1 MAGIPKVKITFD
13 ADLDE
18 LKKGVKSATT
28 EVQSFG
34 DRAAAFGKKAALA
47 FAAAGA
53 AFTAFAVSAVKAAA
67 QDQAAQQKLADTIKA
82 TTNATALQIAGI
94 DRYIT
99 KTSIAASVTDDEI
112 RPALARLARSTGD
125 VQESQ
130 DLLALALDLSAAS
143 GKSLEV
149 TTNALA
155 KANEGSNTALKKLG
169 LGLDENYLKTASNDQ
184 IVKDLTATYGNFS
197 ENQAKT
203 AEARF
208 RSMSIAINESKEAIG
223 AALLPVAEKLAT
235 FVLETLI
242 PAIDGFIGGLTGN
255 EGLKDSLTESQ
266 KNMFAWGERVRG
278 LIDTIVKFKDEL
290 LVVGG
295 VIAGIFIVS
304 KISAGVAA
312 TIAVIKSLIVAY
324 NALKASAIVAGVA
337 SAFAL
342 NPLLGVGAVAL
353 AAGVLAGANALANN
367 SDTST
372 DFGGG
377 GFATSGA
384 PGAISGGGGTA
395 GGRTGGGGFTGG
407 GLGGGT
413 SGGGGGG
420 GVSTPSGATS
430 LVNLANRLTDV
441 SDKFTDLQ
449 FLVDTGGISR
459 SAGISQLN
467 ALTKEFRVLEN
478 QANALTAKEAVGTFD
493 VGSFRRGEAQSMVTI
508 NMGIVGDPEGAAR
521 AVEQVFQDS
530 AARGGITSTVAAFNY
545 ARDR

>member
-1 MAGIPKVKITFD
+1 
-13 ADLDE
+13 
-18 LKKGVKSATT
+18 
-28 EVQSFG
+28 
-34 DRAAAFGKKAALA
+34 
-47 FAAAGA
+47 
-53 AFTAFAVSAVKAAA
+53 
-67 QDQAAQQKLADTIKA
+67 
-82 TTNATALQIAGI
+82 
-94 DRYIT
+94 
-99 KTSIAASVTDDEI
+99 
-112 RPALARLARSTGD
+112 
-125 VQESQ
+125 
-130 DLLALALDLSAAS
+130 
-143 GKSLEV
+143 
-149 TTNALA
+149 
-155 KANEGSNTALKKLG
+155 
-169 LGLDENYLKTASNDQ
+169 
-184 IVKDLTATYGNFS
+184 
-197 ENQAKT
+197 
-203 AEARF
+203 
-208 RSMSIAINESKEAIG
+208 
-223 AALLPVAEKLAT
+223 
-235 FVLETLI
+235 
-242 PAIDGFIGGLTGN
+242 
-255 EGLKDSLTESQ
+255 LKDSLTESQ

-295 VIAGIFIVS
+295 IIAGIFIVS

-384 PGAISGGGGTA
+384 PGAISGGGA
-395 GGRTGGGGFTGG
+395 SRASGGGGTGGGGFAGG

-413 SGGGGGG
+413 SGGGG

-441 SDKFTDLQ
+441 SEKFTDLQ

>member
-18 LKKGVKSATT
+18 LKKGVKSATG
-28 EVQSFG
+28 EVESFG
-34 DRAAAFGKKAALA
+34 SRVTDFGKKAALA

-53 AFTAFAVSAVKAAA
+53 AVVAFSVMAVKAAA
-67 QDQAAQQKLADTIKA
+67 QDQAAQKKLADTIKA
-82 TTNATALQIAGI
+82 TTDATAKQIAGI
-94 DRYIT
+94 DRYVT
-99 KTSIAASVTDDEI
+99 KTSIAAAVTDDEI

-125 VQESQ
+125 VQEAQ
-130 DLLALALDLSAAS
+130 DLLSLALDLSAAS
-143 GKSLEV
+143 GKSLET

-208 RSMSIAINESKEAIG
+208 KSMSIAINESKEAIG

-266 KNMFAWGERVRG
+266 KNMFAWGEKVRG
-278 LIDTIVKFKDEL
+278 LIKIIVDFKDEL

-295 VIAGIFIVS
+295 VIAGIFVAS
-304 KISAGVAA
+304 KIAAGVTA

-324 NALKASAIVAGVA
+324 NALKASSIVAGVA

-353 AAGVLAGANALANN
+353 AAGVLAGANALANS

-377 GFATSGA
+377 G
-384 PGAISGGGGTA
+384 GGGGSNPIQS
-395 GGRTGGGGFTGG
+395 GSYLNSGVP
-407 GLGGGT
+407 

-420 GVSTPSGATS
+420 GGGFAGNGLSGGGGGGSSVMTPTGATS
-430 LVNLANRLTDV
+430 LNNLVTRLTGI
-441 SDKFTDLQ
+441 SDQFTELQ
-449 FLVDTGGISR
+449 FLVNTGGISK
-459 SAGISQLN
+459 SAGTAQLN

-478 QANALTAKEAVGTFD
+478 QAAALGATPSASGFD

-521 AVEQVFQDS
+521 AVEQVFVDS
-530 AARGGITSTVAAFNY
+530 AARGGISSTVGAFS
-545 ARDR
+545 RL

>member
-13 ADLDE
+13 ADLYE
-18 LKKGVKSATT
+18 LKKGVKSATG
-28 EVQSFG
+28 EVQGFG
-34 DRAAAFGKKAALA
+34 DRVSDFGKKAALA
-47 FAAAGA
+47 FAVAGA
-53 AFTAFAVSAVKAAA
+53 AVTAFAVSAVKAAA
-67 QDQAAQQKLADTIKA
+67 EDQAAQKKLTDTIKA
-82 TTNATALQIAGI
+82 TTDATAQQIAGI
-94 DRYIT
+94 DRYVT
-99 KTSIAASVTDDEI
+99 KTSIAAAVTDDQI

-155 KANEGSNTALKKLG
+155 KSHEGSNTALKKLG

-223 AALLPVAEKLAT
+223 AALLPVAERLAT

-242 PAIDGFIGGLTGN
+242 PAIDGFIGGLTGDS
-255 EGLKDSLTESQ
+255 GLKSSLTESQ
-266 KNMFAWGERVRG
+266 KNMYEWGERVRG
-278 LIDTIVKFKDEL
+278 LIKTIIEFKDEL

-295 VIAGIFIVS
+295 VIAAVFVAS
-304 KISAGVAA
+304 KISAGVTA
-312 TIAVIKSLIVAY
+312 TIALIKSLIVAY
-324 NALKASAIVAGVA
+324 NALKASSIVAGVA

-353 AAGVLAGANALANN
+353 AAGVLAGANALANS

-372 DFGGG
+372 DFGGS

-384 PGAISGGGGTA
+384 PGAISGGGGSRGT
-395 GGRTGGGGFTGG
+395 GGGGTGGGGFTS
-407 GLGGGT
+407 GGT
-413 SGGGGGG
+413 GGGG
-420 GVSTPSGATS
+420 SSIMTPTGATS
-430 LVNLANRLTDV
+430 LTNLVNRLTDIQGKF
-441 SDKFTDLQ
+441 SDLT
-449 FLVDTGGISR
+449 FLVETGGISR
-459 SAGISQLN
+459 SAGQAQLN
-467 ALTKEFRVLEN
+467 ALTKEFNVLQS
-478 QANALTAKEAVGTFD
+478 QADALTGTAAQGTFD
-493 VGSFRRGEAQSMVTI
+493 VGSFRRGENASMVTI
-508 NMGIVGDPEGAAR
+508 NMGVVGDPEGAAR
-521 AVEQVFQDS
+521 AVEQIFQDS
-530 AARGGITSTVAAFNY
+530 LARGGISSTVGAY
-545 ARDR
+545 DR

>member
-99 KTSIAASVTDDEI
+99 KTSIAAAVTDDQI
-112 RPALARLARSTGD
+112 RPALSRLVRSTGD

-143 GKSLEV
+143 GKSLETV
-149 TTNALA
+149 TNALA
-155 KANEGSNTALKKLG
+155 KSHEGSNTALKKLG
-169 LGLDENYLKTASNDQ
+169 LGLDENYLKTASNEQ
-184 IVKDLTATYGNFS
+184 IVKDLTKTYGNFS

-266 KNMFAWGERVRG
+266 KNMFAWGERVKG

-295 VIAGIFIVS
+295 VIAGIFVVS

-407 GLGGGT
+407 GLSGGT
-413 SGGGGGG
+413 SGGGGG
-420 GVSTPSGATS
+420 VSTPTGATS
-430 LVNLANRLTDV
+430 LVNLAKRLTDI
-441 SDKFTDLQ
+441 SDEFTELQ
-449 FLVDTGGISR
+449 FLVSTGGISK
-459 SAGISQLN
+459 SAGAAQLN

-478 QANALTAKEAVGTFD
+478 QANALTATEAKGTFD
-493 VGSFRRGEAQSMVTI
+493 VGSFRRGEAATMVTI
-508 NMGIVGDPEGAAR
+508 NMGVVGDPEGAAR

-530 AARGGITSTVAAFNY
+530 LARGGISSTVGAY
-545 ARDR
+545 DR

>member
-99 KTSIAASVTDDEI
+99 KTSIAAAVTDDQI
-112 RPALARLARSTGD
+112 RPALSRLVRSTGD

-143 GKSLEV
+143 GKSLETV
-149 TTNALA
+149 TNALA
-155 KANEGSNTALKKLG
+155 KSHEGSNTALKKLG
-169 LGLDENYLKTASNDQ
+169 LGLDENYLKTASNEQ
-184 IVKDLTATYGNFS
+184 IVKDLTKTYGNFS

-266 KNMFAWGERVRG
+266 KNMFAWGERVKG

-377 GFATSGA
+377 G
-384 PGAISGGGGTA
+384 GGGGVPDGIRPRTST
-395 GGRTGGGGFTGG
+395 GGGSTGGGGFTGG

-430 LVNLANRLTDV
+430 LVNLANRLTDI
-441 SDKFTDLQ
+441 SDEFTELQ
-449 FLVDTGGISR
+449 FLVNTGGISK
-459 SAGISQLN
+459 SAGIAQLN

-478 QANALTAKEAVGTFD
+478 QANALTAKESVGTFD
-493 VGSFRRGEAQSMVTI
+493 VGSFRRGEAATMVTI
-508 NMGIVGDPEGAAR
+508 NMGVVGDPEGAAR

-530 AARGGITSTVAAFNY
+530 LARGGISSTVGAY
-545 ARDR
+545 DR

>member
-1 MAGIPKVKITFD
+1 VSQT
-13 ADLDE
+13 
-18 LKKGVKSATT
+18 SARRRLWHSRPLA
-28 EVQSFG
+28 QLLS
-34 DRAAAFGKKAALA
+34 AFG
-47 FAAAGA
+47 
-53 AFTAFAVSAVKAAA
+53 VSAVKAAA
-67 QDQAAQQKLADTIKA
+67 QDQAAQQKLNDTIKA
-82 TTNATALQIAGI
+82 TTDATAQQIAGI
-94 DRYIT
+94 DRYVT
-99 KTSIAASVTDDEI
+99 QTSIAAAVTDDEI

-125 VQESQ
+125 VKESQ

-155 KANEGSNTALKKLG
+155 KASEGSNTALKKLG

-197 ENQAKT
+197 ENQAAT

-208 RSMSIAINESKEAIG
+208 RSMSIAIGESKEAIG
-223 AALLPVAEKLAT
+223 AALLPVAEQLAT
-235 FVLETLI
+235 FVLETLV
-242 PAIDGFIGGLTGN
+242 PALDAFIGGLTGD

-266 KNMFAWGERVRG
+266 KQIFKWGENVKG
-278 LIDTIVKFKDEL
+278 LIKTVITFKDEL
-290 LVVGG
+290 LILGG
-295 VIAGIFIVS
+295 VIAGIFVVS
-304 KISAGVAA
+304 KISAGITA
-312 TIAVIKSLIVAY
+312 TIAAIKGLIAVY

-342 NPLLGVGAVAL
+342 NPLLGVAAVAIG
-353 AAGVLAGANALANN
+353 AAVLAGANALANN

-420 GVSTPSGATS
+420 GVSTPTGATS
-430 LVNLANRLTDV
+430 LVNLAKRLTDI
-441 SDKFTDLQ
+441 SDEFTELQ
-449 FLVDTGGISR
+449 FLVSTGGISK
-459 SAGISQLN
+459 SAGAAQLN

-478 QANALTAKEAVGTFD
+478 QANALTATEAKGTFD
-493 VGSFRRGEAQSMVTI
+493 VGSFRRGEAATMVTI
-508 NMGIVGDPEGAAR
+508 NMGVVGDPEGAAR

-530 AARGGITSTVAAFNY
+530 LARGGISSTVGAY
-545 ARDR
+545 DR

>member
-18 LKKGVKSATT
+18 LKKGVKSATG

-34 DRAAAFGKKAALA
+34 SRVADFGKKAALA
-47 FAAAGA
+47 FAVAGA
-53 AFTAFAVSAVKAAA
+53 AVTAFAVSAVKAAA

-82 TTNATALQIAGI
+82 TTDATAQQIAGI

-99 KTSIAASVTDDEI
+99 KTSIAASVTDDQI

-149 TTNALA
+149 TSNALA

-208 RSMSIAINESKEAIG
+208 RSMSIAIQESKEAIG
-223 AALLPVAEKLAT
+223 AALLPVAEKLAA

-255 EGLKDSLTESQ
+255 AGLKSSLTESQ
-266 KNMFAWGERVRG
+266 KNMFEWGERVRG
-278 LIDTIVKFKDEL
+278 LIKTIVNFKEEL

-295 VIAGIFIVS
+295 VIAAVFVAS
-304 KISAGVAA
+304 KISAGVMA

-353 AAGVLAGANALANN
+353 AAGVLAGANALAR
-367 SDTST
+367 SGDTST

-377 GFATSGA
+377 GSNPIQSGTYL
-384 PGAISGGGGTA
+384 SGSA
-395 GGRTGGGGFTGG
+395 
-407 GLGGGT
+407 
-413 SGGGGGG
+413 GGGG
-420 GVSTPSGATS
+420 GVGGGGFDRSRAVSAGGGGSSVMTPSGATS
-430 LVNLANRLTDV
+430 LQNLVSRLTGI
-441 SDKFTDLQ
+441 SDKFTELQ
-449 FLVDTGGISR
+449 FLVDTGGISK
-459 SAGISQLN
+459 SAGIAQLN
-467 ALTKEFRVLEN
+467 ALTKEFNVLQS
-478 QANALTAKEAVGTFD
+478 QADALTRAGAQGTFD
-493 VGSFRRGEAQSMVTI
+493 VGSFRRGEAATMITV

-530 AARGGITSTVAAFNY
+530 LARGGISSTVGAY
-545 ARDR
+545 DR

>member
-28 EVQSFG
+28 EVQGFG
-34 DRAAAFGKKAALA
+34 SRVADFGKKAALA
-47 FAAAGA
+47 FAVAGA
-53 AFTAFAVSAVKAAA
+53 AVTAFAVSAVKAAA

-82 TTNATALQIAGI
+82 TTDATAQQIAGI

-99 KTSIAASVTDDEI
+99 KTSIAASVTDDQI

-125 VQESQ
+125 VKESQ

-149 TTNALA
+149 TSNALA

-208 RSMSIAINESKEAIG
+208 RSMSIAIQESKEAIG

-242 PAIDGFIGGLTGN
+242 PAIDGFIAGLTGN
-255 EGLKDSLTESQ
+255 AGLKSSLTESQ
-266 KNMFAWGERVRG
+266 KNMFEWGERVRG
-278 LIDTIVKFKDEL
+278 LIKTIIDFKEEL

-295 VIAGIFIVS
+295 VIAAVFVAS
-304 KISAGVAA
+304 KISAGVTA

-353 AAGVLAGANALANN
+353 AAGVLAGANALAR
-367 SDTST
+367 SGDTST

-377 GFATSGA
+377 GSNPIQSGTYLSGSA
-384 PGAISGGGGTA
+384 GGGG
-395 GGRTGGGGFTGG
+395 GVGGGGFGG
-407 GLGGGT
+407 GGGGA
-413 SGGGGGG
+413 GGGGGG
-420 GVSTPSGATS
+420 GSSVMTPSGATS
-430 LVNLANRLTDV
+430 LQNLVSRLTGI
-441 SDKFTDLQ
+441 SDKFTELQ
-449 FLVDTGGISR
+449 FLVDTGGISK
-459 SAGISQLN
+459 SAGIAQLN
-467 ALTKEFRVLEN
+467 ALTKEFNVLQS
-478 QANALTAKEAVGTFD
+478 QADALTGASAQGTFD
-493 VGSFRRGEAQSMVTI
+493 VGSFRRGEAATMITV

-530 AARGGITSTVAAFNY
+530 LARGGISSTVGAY
-545 ARDR
+545 DR

>member
-18 LKKGVKSATT
+18 LKKGVKSATG

-34 DRAAAFGKKAALA
+34 DRAADFGKKAALA
-47 FAAAGA
+47 FAVAGA
-53 AFTAFAVSAVKAAA
+53 AVTAFAVSAVKAAA
-67 QDQAAQQKLADTIKA
+67 QDEAAQKKLTDTIKA
-82 TTNATALQIAGI
+82 TTDATAQQIASI
-94 DRYIT
+94 DQYVT
-99 KTSIAASVTDDEI
+99 KTSIAAAVTDEEI

-125 VQESQ
+125 VQQAQ

-143 GKSLEV
+143 GKSLET

-208 RSMSIAINESKEAIG
+208 RSMSIAIEESKEAIG

-242 PAIDGFIGGLTGN
+242 PALDGFIAGLTGN
-255 EGLKDSLTESQ
+255 YGLKASLTESQ
-266 KNMFAWGERVRG
+266 KDLFNWGEKVRN
-278 LIDTIVKFKDEL
+278 IIKTIVDLKDEL
-290 LVVGG
+290 LVIGTVITGIFVAAKIAAFVTVIEGLVAAFITWRTAASGAAVATAAATGG
-295 VIAGIFIVS
+295 VSLVGAAAGVAGAIALLAGAGIFLNSSGGSSGGETNFSTGGSNPIQS
-304 KISAGVAA
+304 GTYLGGSSAG
-312 TIAVIKSLIVAY
+312 
-324 NALKASAIVAGVA
+324 GM
-337 SAFAL
+337 
-342 NPLLGVGAVAL
+342 GG
-353 AAGVLAGANALANN
+353 G
-367 SDTST
+367 
-372 DFGGG
+372 FGGG
-377 GFATSGA
+377 GA
-384 PGAISGGGGTA
+384 
-395 GGRTGGGGFTGG
+395 G
-407 GLGGGT
+407 GLGGGGGS
-413 SGGGGGG
+413 SGGG
-420 GVSTPSGATS
+420 SSIMTPTGATS
-430 LVNLANRLTDV
+430 LNNLVTRLTGI

-449 FLVDTGGISR
+449 FLVSTGGISK
-459 SAGISQLN
+459 SAGKAQLD

-478 QANALTAKEAVGTFD
+478 QANALTATPSA
-493 VGSFRRGEAQSMVTI
+493 GSNISSGRLADMQSMVTI

-530 AARGGITSTVAAFNY
+530 LARGGISSTVGAY
-545 ARDR
+545 DR

>member
-99 KTSIAASVTDDEI
+99 KTSIAAAVTDDQI
-112 RPALARLARSTGD
+112 RPALSRLVRSTGD

-143 GKSLEV
+143 GKSLETV
-149 TTNALA
+149 TNALA
-155 KANEGSNTALKKLG
+155 KSHEGSNTALKKLG
-169 LGLDENYLKTASNDQ
+169 LGLDENYLKTASNEQ
-184 IVKDLTATYGNFS
+184 IVKDLTKTYGNFS

-377 GFATSGA
+377 G
-384 PGAISGGGGTA
+384 GGGGVPDGIRPRTST
-395 GGRTGGGGFTGG
+395 GGGSTSGGGFTGG

-449 FLVDTGGISR
+449 FLVDTGGISKK
-459 SAGISQLN
+459 AGISQLN

>member
-82 TTNATALQIAGI
+82 TTNATASQIAGI

-99 KTSIAASVTDDEI
+99 KTSIAAAVTDDQI
-112 RPALARLARSTGD
+112 RPALSRLVRSTGD

-143 GKSLEV
+143 GKSLETV
-149 TTNALA
+149 TNALA
-155 KANEGSNTALKKLG
+155 KSHEGSNTALKKLG
-169 LGLDENYLKTASNDQ
+169 LGLDENYLKTASNEQ
-184 IVKDLTATYGNFS
+184 IVKDLTKTYGNFS

-377 GFATSGA
+377 G
-384 PGAISGGGGTA
+384 GGGGVPDGIRPRTST
-395 GGRTGGGGFTGG
+395 GGGSTGGGGFTGG

-413 SGGGGGG
+413 SGGSTGG

-467 ALTKEFRVLEN
+467 ALTKEFRVLEK

>member
-99 KTSIAASVTDDEI
+99 KTSIAAAVTDDQI
-112 RPALARLARSTGD
+112 RPALSRLVRSTGD

-143 GKSLEV
+143 GKSLETV
-149 TTNALA
+149 TNALA
-155 KANEGSNTALKKLG
+155 KSHEGSNTALKKLG
-169 LGLDENYLKTASNDQ
+169 LGLDENYLKTASNEQ
-184 IVKDLTATYGNFS
+184 IVKDLTKTYGNFS

-377 GFATSGA
+377 G
-384 PGAISGGGGTA
+384 GGGGVPDGIRPRTST
-395 GGRTGGGGFTGG
+395 GGGSTGGGGFTGG

-430 LVNLANRLTDV
+430 LVNLANRLTDI
-441 SDKFTDLQ
+441 SDEFTELQ
-449 FLVDTGGISR
+449 FLVNTGGISK
-459 SAGISQLN
+459 SAGIAQLN

-478 QANALTAKEAVGTFD
+478 QANALTAKESVGTFD
-493 VGSFRRGEAQSMVTI
+493 VGSFRRGEAATMVTI
-508 NMGIVGDPEGAAR
+508 NMGVVGDPEGAAR

-530 AARGGITSTVAAFNY
+530 LARGGISSTVGAY
-545 ARDR
+545 DR

>member
-82 TTNATALQIAGI
+82 TTDATALQIAGI

-223 AALLPVAEKLAT
+223 AALLPVAERLAT

-255 EGLKDSLTESQ
+255 DGLKDSLTESQ

-295 VIAGIFIVS
+295 IIAGIFVVS

-324 NALKASAIVAGVA
+324 NALKASSIVAGVA
-337 SAFAL
+337 SYFAL
-342 NPLLGVGAVAL
+342 NPLLGVGAVAV
-353 AAGVLAGANALANN
+353 AAGVLAGANALARS
-367 SDTST
+367 SDAST
-372 DFGGG
+372 DFGDSS

-384 PGAISGGGGTA
+384 PGAISGGGGRGTRFEGD
-395 GGRTGGGGFTGG
+395 GGTGGGII
-407 GLGGGT
+407 
-413 SGGGGGG
+413 GGGGGG
-420 GVSTPSGATS
+420 GGGSSTPIGATN
-430 LVNLANRLTDV
+430 LVNLAKRLTEI
-441 SDKFTDLQ
+441 SGEFTDLK
-449 FLVDTGGISR
+449 FLVDTGGISK
-459 SAGISQLN
+459 SAGQAQFDI
-467 ALTKEFRVLEN
+467 LTKEFRVLEN
-478 QANALTAKEAVGTFD
+478 QANALTAKEAVGTFN
-493 VGSFRRGEAQSMVTI
+493 VGSFRAGEAATNITI
-508 NMGIVGDPEGAAR
+508 NMGVVGDPEGAAR

-530 AARGGITSTVAAFNY
+530 LARGGISSTVGAY
-545 ARDR
+545 DR

>member
-18 LKKGVKSATT
+18 LKKGVKSATG

-34 DRAAAFGKKAALA
+34 SRVADFGKKAALA
-47 FAAAGA
+47 FAVAGA
-53 AFTAFAVSAVKAAA
+53 AVTAFAVSAVKAAA
-67 QDQAAQQKLADTIKA
+67 QDQAAQKKLTDTIKA
-82 TTNATALQIAGI
+82 TTDATAQQIAGI
-94 DRYIT
+94 DRYVT
-99 KTSIAASVTDDEI
+99 KTSIAAAVTDDQI

-155 KANEGSNTALKKLG
+155 KSHEGSNTALKKLG

-184 IVKDLTATYGNFS
+184 IVKDLTKTYGNFS

-208 RSMSIAINESKEAIG
+208 RSMSIAIQESKEAIG

-255 EGLKDSLTESQ
+255 AGLKSSLTESQ
-266 KNMFAWGERVRG
+266 KNMYEWGERVRS
-278 LIDTIVKFKDEL
+278 LIKTIVDFKEEL
-290 LVVGG
+290 LVVGA
-295 VIAGIFIVS
+295 VIAGIFVAS
-304 KISAGVAA
+304 KIAAGVTA
-312 TIAVIKSLIVAY
+312 TIALIKSLIVAY
-324 NALKASAIVAGVA
+324 NALKASSIVAGVA

-353 AAGVLAGANALANN
+353 AAGVLAGANALANS

-377 GFATSGA
+377 GSNPIQSGTYLSGSA
-384 PGAISGGGGTA
+384 GGGG
-395 GGRTGGGGFTGG
+395 GVGGGGF
-407 GLGGGT
+407 
-413 SGGGGGG
+413 GGGGGG
-420 GVSTPSGATS
+420 GGGGGTGVMTPSGATS
-430 LVNLANRLTDV
+430 LNNLVSRLTGI
-441 SDKFTDLQ
+441 SDKFTELQ
-449 FLVDTGGISR
+449 FLVDTGGISK
-459 SAGISQLN
+459 SAGRAQLS
-467 ALTKEFRVLEN
+467 ALTKEFNVLQS
-478 QANALTAKEAVGTFD
+478 QAEALGATPDTGSFN
-493 VGSFRRGEAQSMVTI
+493 VGSFRRGEAATMITV
-508 NMGIVGDPEGAAR
+508 NMGVVGDPEGAAR

-530 AARGGITSTVAAFNY
+530 LARGGISSTVGAY
-545 ARDR
+545 DR

>member
-223 AALLPVAEKLAT
+223 AALLPVAERLAT

-255 EGLKDSLTESQ
+255 DGLKDSLTESQ

-295 VIAGIFIVS
+295 IIAGIFVVS

-377 GFATSGA
+377 G
-384 PGAISGGGGTA
+384 SGGVPDGIRPRTSTGG
-395 GGRTGGGGFTGG
+395 GSTGGGGFTGG

-413 SGGGGGG
+413 SGGGGG
-420 GVSTPSGATS
+420 VSTPTGATS
-430 LVNLANRLTDV
+430 LVNLAKRLTDI
-441 SDKFTDLQ
+441 SDEFTELQ
-449 FLVDTGGISR
+449 FLVSTGGISK
-459 SAGISQLN
+459 SAGAAQLN

-478 QANALTAKEAVGTFD
+478 QANALTATEAKGTFD
-493 VGSFRRGEAQSMVTI
+493 VGSFRRGEAATMVTI
-508 NMGIVGDPEGAAR
+508 NMGVVGDPEGAAR

-530 AARGGITSTVAAFNY
+530 LARGGISSTVGAY
-545 ARDR
+545 DR